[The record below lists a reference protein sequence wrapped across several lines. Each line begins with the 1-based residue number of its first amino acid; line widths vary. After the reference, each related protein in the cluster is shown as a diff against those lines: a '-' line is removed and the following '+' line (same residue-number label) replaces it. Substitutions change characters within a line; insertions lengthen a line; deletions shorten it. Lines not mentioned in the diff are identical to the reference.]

1 MTEKELQYRTG
12 KYFSKNF
19 NVEYEVWSEDMKS
32 RIDIVLVHKSDT
44 KILYPFGI
52 ELKKADMK
60 KGKNIANWIKQG
72 MTYSK
77 KEFKGYGKLII
88 LLAPQLSY
96 EYMKE
101 GNNVHSHELDG
112 MKQHCNVNTMLGQ
125 FGLGETMK
133 LSRFN
138 TSTRQHKETICFVFS
153 GNILYEFDNDLVN
166 LDKIQNI
173 CK

>member
-1 MTEKELQYRTG
+1 MTEKELQYKTCQ
-12 KYFSKNF
+12 YFSKHF
-19 NVEYEVWSEDMKS
+19 NVEYEVWSVDMKS
-32 RIDIVLVHKSDT
+32 RIDLVLVHKSDINKT
-44 KILYPFGI
+44 FPFGI
-52 ELKKADMK
+52 EMKKADMK
-60 KGKNIANWIKQG
+60 KGKNIADWIKQG
-72 MTYSK
+72 CLYSQ

-96 EYMKE
+96 EYLKE

-138 TSTRQHKETICFVFS
+138 LSTKQHKETICFVFS
-153 GNILYEFDNDLVN
+153 GNILYEYDNDLVN
-166 LDKIQNI
+166 LDKIQAI